1 MAKKANLDEYA
12 IKRIVGHHIDD
23 LTERIYT
30 ERSVDWLKNEIMK
43 IP

>member
-1 MAKKANLDEYA
+1 MAKKYEMDEYA
-12 IKRIVGHHIDD
+12 LKWIVGHYIND

-30 ERSVDWLKNEIMK
+30 ERSVDWLMREISK